1 MLQDSLI
8 DLTTLAAFWDADF
21 ARMALLCTLL
31 VGLMCGLLSPT
42 IVLKQRAYTGDTL
55 AHLVF
60 PGIVAGYFMSLGFE
74 LPLWAS
80 LIIGASVTGLLG
92 SVLVEK
98 LERILSL
105 PPDSAAVVTLTG
117 FFASGVVAVSKVRG
131 TRIDLERFLFGD
143 VLTLSVSEA
152 VLIAVALGCVAL
164 TLGLLRRDWDAWLS
178 DGEFALLVGFRV
190 RLIERLFPILVTA
203 AVLTGLF
210 AVGGLMMSALMAL
223 PAVILPPKSALSW
236 RTVVLSVSLALLGL
250 IFAFALDWPVG
261 STIVLLGFILVLIK
275 AIVVSLRHRAVV
287 QKIQRVS

>member
-1 MLQDSLI
+1 MLPESLI

-21 ARMALLCTLL
+21 ARMALLSTLL
-31 VGLMCGLLSPT
+31 IGLMCGLLSPT

-60 PGIVAGYFMSLGFE
+60 PGIVAGYFMSLGFG

-80 LIIGASVTGLLG
+80 LIVGASVTGLLG
-92 SVLVEK
+92 TVLVEK
-98 LERILSL
+98 LERILAL

-164 TLGLLRRDWDAWLS
+164 TLVLLRRDWDAWLS

-223 PAVILPPKSALSW
+223 PAVISPPKSALSW
-236 RTVVLSVSLALLGL
+236 GTVVLSVTLALLGL